1 MRESVYSKKGP
12 KDYGNMKKGSMAVC
26 VKEQKWTERER
37 GKEREERKRHACLY
51 VNKCT
56 QNN

>member
-37 GKEREERKRHACLY
+37 GKERERRERDMPVCM
-51 VNKCT
+51 
-56 QNN
+56 

>member
-37 GKEREERKRHACLY
+37 VGKRERGEKETCLF
-51 VNKCT
+51 VCK
-56 QNN
+56 